1 MTSTSVNAPSVVA
14 PPPPPPPPCAGN
26 AVQATPFHVNTSLTF
41 FELIVIGPPNAVIL
55 PVKFGAVI
63 SPFAVIVPVIVPP
76 VAPLIVSTVSD

>member
-1 MTSTSVNAPSVVA
+1 MA
-14 PPPPPPPPCAGN
+14 PPPPPPPCAGD

-55 PVKFGAVI
+55 PVKFGTI

-76 VAPLIVSTVSD
+76 VAPLIVSTVSA